1 MLALTGIVVV
11 VVSRLSVQKH
21 LELMSDCDRNGAL

>member
-1 MLALTGIVVV
+1 MLAVNGIVVA

-21 LELMSDCDRNGAL
+21 LELMSDCDRKGAL